1 MNHLDNDKMEMKV
14 KGSDKSELEVIKRK
28 IMKEKEINR
37 NMQKN
42 IVEFQR
48 ILLHRTEKLDILEDC
63 MRRL

>member
-1 MNHLDNDKMEMKV
+1 MEMKV
-14 KGSDKSELEVIKRK
+14 KGSDKAELEVIKRK

>member
-1 MNHLDNDKMEMKV
+1 MKV
-14 KGSDKSELEVIKRK
+14 KGSDKAELEVIKRK

>member
-14 KGSDKSELEVIKRK
+14 KGSDKAELEVIKRK

>member
-14 KGSDKSELEVIKRK
+14 KSSDKAELEVIKRK